1 MGRLRLTILQARLE
15 LPLGYSDGSRRPELA
30 GIPYRYLQDIEAQRR
45 PGKRLAP
52 IERVAKALG
61 VEPWELL
68 KPAQFPLILNKRGK
82 SAAA

>member
-1 MGRLRLTILQARLE
+1 VNVVGTLCLNLRNSRLARGWSQE
-15 LPLGYSDGSRRPELA
+15 LMAELA

-45 PGKRLAP
+45 PGIRLAT
-52 IERVAKALG
+52 IERLAKALG

-68 KPAQFPLILNKRGK
+68 KPAQFPPTLNKRGK